1 MNRWVVDTNVPVVA
15 NGRNDNGRKRVSPSC
30 QKSTITFL
38 MELHASGKILLDRKG
53 EMQKEYRRY
62 LNPKGQPGVGDRFY
76 QSILQRP
83 DKIERFDLDKNAAG
97 EYIDLLAAIVGAGF
111 DPDDRKFAAMS
122 VKEGVPVVNATDSD
136 WAKNRALL
144 EASGIQIRF
153 LCGCAPAAWYE

>member
-1 MNRWVVDTNVPVVA
+1 
-15 NGRNDNGRKRVSPSC
+15 
-30 QKSTITFL
+30 
-38 MELHASGKILLDRKG
+38 
-53 EMQKEYRRY
+53 MQKEYRRY